1 MIDSLKTTLNGYLV
15 SNSQLTVPK
24 VYQCDRSIPK
34 HLAIKITGQEQG
46 SLSSRRG
53 TKSKAVPLAFDS
65 GMWQVISAKYP
76 TSLSASFWWKDD
88 FCEDPHY
95 PHTLSHTQMFVKNCR
110 IMLDSWILCWINRG
124 NWFPSCAAEQRVP
137 ELGPNR
143 DQVTATDVD
152 QALLKPFHSPLDCQN
167 YLTAVFRQV
176 VSKSFIGV
184 FVSKQF
190 IHSFGSLR
198 NDIYAACLVPLPMG
212 STIQHI

>member
-1 MIDSLKTTLNGYLV
+1 MTGAFQNISPSKSLGRNKAACPREGALNLRLFRWHLTAACGKWSLPNIQQVDRRVSGGRMISV
-15 SNSQLTVPK
+15 
-24 VYQCDRSIPK
+24 
-34 HLAIKITGQEQG
+34 KI
-46 SLSSRRG
+46 
-53 TKSKAVPLAFDS
+53 
-65 GMWQVISAKYP
+65 
-76 TSLSASFWWKDD
+76 
-88 FCEDPHY
+88 
-95 PHTLSHTQMFVKNCR
+95 HTIHTQMFVKNCR